1 MPRDGLG
8 SILRA
13 PGLWVT
19 VPRAPGLR
27 ALSRAACVLLALAAG
42 RGPAAEPVVV
52 ELWPGGTPEP
62 PAATIGPEKEIVKE
76 PSDGIVRLTN
86 VTRPVLT
93 VFRPEKPCGTAVV
106 VCPGGGYS
114 ILAYEHEGTQ
124 VCDFLVRHGVTA
136 VLLKYRVP
144 AEPRLPLQDAQRAVG
159 IVRKRAAEW
168 GLAADRIGILGF
180 SAGGHLAIMTALHA
194 NERTYTPDAAIEAD
208 DATPNFAIPVY
219 PAYLTKKGTDAPLLP
234 EIAVTAKSPP
244 LCLVHAT
251 DDPWTAA
258 GSALVYLEY
267 KKLGIPCELHVYA
280 KGGHGFGMKRGRL
293 PVSRWPDRVIE
304 WMAGAGLAPDPA
316 GTAAP

>member
-1 MPRDGLG
+1 MRHDESG
-8 SILRA
+8 SILGA
-13 PGLWVT
+13 FLGVA
-19 VPRAPGLR
+19 V
-27 ALSRAACVLLALAAG
+27 AAMLLAAAST
-42 RGPAAEPVVV
+42 RGAEPVVV

-62 PAATIGPEKEIVKE
+62 PAASIGPEKEIVKE
-76 PSDGIVRLTN
+76 PADGIVRLTN
-86 VTRPVLT
+86 VTRPLIT
-93 VFRPEKPCGTAVV
+93 VFRPEQPCGTAVI
-106 VCPGGGYS
+106 VCPGGGYG

-194 NERTYTPDAAIEAD
+194 TERTYTPDPAVEAA
-208 DATPNFAIPVY
+208 DARPDFAIPIY
-219 PAYLTKKGTDAPLLP
+219 PAYLTQKGTDAPLLP
-234 EIAVTAKSPP
+234 EIAVTATAPP

-258 GSALVYLEY
+258 GSGLLYLEY

-280 KGGHGFGMKRGRL
+280 KGGHGFGMKPGPL
-293 PVSRWPDRVIE
+293 PVNRWPERVIE
-304 WMAGAGLAPDPA
+304 WMAGAGLAPKPA
-316 GTAAP
+316 AAAPR

>member
-1 MPRDGLG
+1 MRHDESG
-8 SILRA
+8 SILGA
-13 PGLWVT
+13 FLGVA
-19 VPRAPGLR
+19 V
-27 ALSRAACVLLALAAG
+27 AAMLLAAAST
-42 RGPAAEPVVV
+42 RGAEPVVV

-62 PAATIGPEKEIVKE
+62 PAASIGPEKEIVKE
-76 PSDGIVRLTN
+76 PADGIVRLTN
-86 VTRPVLT
+86 VTRPLIT
-93 VFRPEKPCGTAVV
+93 VFRPEQPCGTAVI
-106 VCPGGGYS
+106 VCPGGGYG

-194 NERTYTPDAAIEAD
+194 TERTYTPDPAVEAG
-208 DATPNFAIPVY
+208 DARPDFAIPIY
-219 PAYLTKKGTDAPLLP
+219 PAYLTQKGTDAPLLP
-234 EIAVTAKSPP
+234 EIAVTATAPP

-258 GSALVYLEY
+258 GSGLLYLEY

-280 KGGHGFGMKRGRL
+280 KGGHGFGMKPGPL
-293 PVSRWPDRVIE
+293 PVNRWPDRVIE
-304 WMAGAGLAPDPA
+304 WMAGAGLAPKPA
-316 GTAAP
+316 AAAPR

>member
-1 MPRDGLG
+1 MRRREQA
-8 SILRA
+8 SIMGPLLR
-13 PGLWVT
+13 V
-19 VPRAPGLR
+19 
-27 ALSRAACVLLALAAG
+27 AAAAVLLSAASA
-42 RGPAAEPVVV
+42 RGAEPVVV

-62 PAATIGPEKEIVKE
+62 PAASIGSEREIVKE
-76 PSDGIVRLTN
+76 PADGIVRLTN
-86 VTRPVLT
+86 VTRPMIT
-93 VFRPEKPCGTAVV
+93 VFRPEQPCGTAVI
-106 VCPGGGYS
+106 VCPGGGYG

-194 NERTYTPDAAIEAD
+194 NERTYTPDPAVEAG
-208 DATPNFAIPVY
+208 DARPDFAIPIY

-234 EIAVTAKSPP
+234 EIAVTAAAPP

-258 GSALVYLEY
+258 GSGLLYLEY

-280 KGGHGFGMKRGRL
+280 KGGHGFGMKPGPL
-293 PVSRWPDRVIE
+293 PVNRWPDRVIE
-304 WMAGAGLAPDPA
+304 WMAGAGLAPKPA
-316 GTAAP
+316 AATPR

>member
-1 MPRDGLG
+1 MRHDESG

-13 PGLWVT
+13 FLGV
-19 VPRAPGLR
+19 
-27 ALSRAACVLLALAAG
+27 AAMLLAAAST
-42 RGPAAEPVVV
+42 RGAEPVVV

-62 PAATIGPEKEIVKE
+62 PAASIGPEKEIVKE
-76 PSDGIVRLTN
+76 PADGIVRLTN
-86 VTRPVLT
+86 VTRPLIT
-93 VFRPEKPCGTAVV
+93 VFRPEQPCGTAVI
-106 VCPGGGYS
+106 VCPGGGYG

-168 GLAADRIGILGF
+168 GLTADRIGILGF

-194 NERTYTPDAAIEAD
+194 TERTYTPDPAVEAA
-208 DATPNFAIPVY
+208 DARPDFAIPIY
-219 PAYLTKKGTDAPLLP
+219 PAYLTQKGTDAPLLP
-234 EIAVTAKSPP
+234 EIAVTATAPP

-258 GSALVYLEY
+258 GSGLLYLEY

-280 KGGHGFGMKRGRL
+280 KGGHGFGMKPGPL
-293 PVSRWPDRVIE
+293 PVNRWPERVIE
-304 WMAGAGLAPDPA
+304 WMAGAGLAPKPA
-316 GTAAP
+316 AAAPR

>member
-1 MPRDGLG
+1 MRDDESG

-13 PGLWVT
+13 F
-19 VPRAPGLR
+19 LR
-27 ALSRAACVLLALAAG
+27 VSVAAMLLAAAST
-42 RGPAAEPVVV
+42 RGAEPVVV

-62 PAATIGPEKEIVKE
+62 PAASIGPEKEIVKE
-76 PSDGIVRLTN
+76 PADGIVRLTN
-86 VTRPVLT
+86 VTRPLIT
-93 VFRPEKPCGTAVV
+93 VFRPEQPCGTAVI
-106 VCPGGGYS
+106 VCPGGGYG

-194 NERTYTPDAAIEAD
+194 TERTYTPDPAVEAG
-208 DATPNFAIPVY
+208 DARPDFAIPIY
-219 PAYLTKKGTDAPLLP
+219 PAYLTQKGTDAPLLP
-234 EIAVTAKSPP
+234 EIAVTATAPP

-258 GSALVYLEY
+258 GSGLLYLEY

-280 KGGHGFGMKRGRL
+280 KGGHGFGMKPGPL
-293 PVSRWPDRVIE
+293 PVNRWPDRVIE
-304 WMAGAGLAPDPA
+304 WMAGAGLAPKPA
-316 GTAAP
+316 AAAPR